1 MPLKRVLIGA
11 CFQKEK
17 TVSNKVKA
25 YTFKMRGENMTRI
38 ETFVA
43 AAFAF
48 AVTMLVIS
56 VGAVPDTMQDFVDAT
71 KQIPAF
77 TASCALIMWIW
88 HSHAVWCRRYG
99 LEDGMTIFLSSCLII
114 LVLTYIYP
122 LRLMMQALFNR
133 ISNGY
138 FPMEM
143 TINYVWELRFMFAFY
158 GIGFLL
164 LSVNFVALYLYAQR
178 KKEGLAL
185 DKGEYF
191 DTQTEIY
198 MWSIGAGIG
207 ALSLL
212 FSLCLPADWI
222 GFSGYVLFVL
232 FPLLYG
238 LGFYRNR
245 ARMSIIEE

>member
-1 MPLKRVLIGA
+1 
-11 CFQKEK
+11 
-17 TVSNKVKA
+17 
-25 YTFKMRGENMTRI
+25 MRGENMTRI

-56 VGAVPDTMQDFVDAT
+56 VGAVPETMQDFVDAT

-99 LEDGMTIFLSSCLII
+99 LEDGMTIFLSSSLII

-122 LRLMMQALFNR
+122 LRLMMQALFNSL
-133 ISNGY
+133 SNGY

-143 TINYVWELRFMFAFY
+143 TINHVWELRFMFAFY
-158 GIGFLL
+158 AIGFLL
-164 LSVNFVALYLYAQR
+164 LSLNFIALYIYSLR
-178 KKEGLAL
+178 KKASLVL
-185 DKGEYF
+185 DKLECF

-198 MWSIGAGIG
+198 MWLIGVGVG
-207 ALSLL
+207 VVSLL
-212 FSLCLPADWI
+212 FSLWLPTNLI

-238 LGFYRNR
+238 LGFYRDR
-245 ARMSIIEE
+245 SRGRIIEDVEIL

>member
-1 MPLKRVLIGA
+1 M
-11 CFQKEK
+11 
-17 TVSNKVKA
+17 NKPTA
-25 YTFKMRGENMTRI
+25 SPFKMRGDNMTRI

-56 VGAVPDTMQDFVDAT
+56 VGSVPETMQDFVDAT

-99 LEDGMTIFLSSCLII
+99 LEDGMTIFLSSGLII

-122 LRLMMQALFNR
+122 LRLMMQALFSSV
-133 ISNGY
+133 SNGY

-143 TINYVWELRFMFAFY
+143 TINFVWELRFMFAFY
-158 GIGFLL
+158 AIGFLL
-164 LSVNFVALYLYAQR
+164 LSINFVALYLYAHR
-178 KKEGLAL
+178 KRNDLGL
-185 DKGEYF
+185 DEVECF

-198 MWSIGAGIG
+198 IWSIGTGIG
-207 ALSLL
+207 AISLL
-212 FSLCLPADWI
+212 FSLILPADFI
-222 GFSGYVLFVL
+222 GFSGYVLFAL
-232 FPLLYG
+232 FPFLYG
-238 LGFYRNR
+238 LGFYRTTKR
-245 ARMSIIEE
+245 ASIVAKVV